1 MGLSEAVNE
10 LARTGLA
17 ASKEPEP
24 YVQRTERVGIK
35 VDVTDIGAVLDLLDE
50 G

>member
-24 YVQRTERVGIK
+24 YVQRPERVGIK

>member
-10 LARTGLA
+10 LARTGLV
-17 ASKEPEP
+17 ASKGPEP
-24 YVQRTERVGIK
+24 YVQRTGRVGTK
-35 VDVTDIGAVLDLLDE
+35 VDVTDIGAVVDLLDE